1 MLDEEVIDLPEFNC
15 MFISNTQYCAGG
27 MKASPL
33 AKIDDGY
40 LDVNLIYA
48 DGYMEY
54 LKTFQA
60 FVRDGAHVFMEDVCR
75 QYRACDIKISLG
87 DGCECMNVEGI
98 VC

>member
-1 MLDEEVIDLPEFNC
+1 
-15 MFISNTQYCAGG
+15 

-54 LKTFQA
+54 LKTF
-60 FVRDGAHVFMEDVCR
+60 
-75 QYRACDIKISLG
+75 
-87 DGCECMNVEGI
+87 
-98 VC
+98 